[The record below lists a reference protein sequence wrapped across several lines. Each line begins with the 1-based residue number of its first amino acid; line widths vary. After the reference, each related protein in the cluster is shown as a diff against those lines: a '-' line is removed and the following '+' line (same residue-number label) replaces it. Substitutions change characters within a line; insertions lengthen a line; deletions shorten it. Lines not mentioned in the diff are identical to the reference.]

1 MGAAGTLL
9 FTIDSSIENVLFVL
23 DIDSIE
29 YRVFLIRYGFL
40 SWIEFVLEN
49 VMRICPAGSGSKL
62 LLICSCENIAQK

>member
-9 FTIDSSIENVLFVL
+9 FTIDSSVENVFFVL

-40 SWIEFVLEN
+40 S
-49 VMRICPAGSGSKL
+49 
-62 LLICSCENIAQK
+62 